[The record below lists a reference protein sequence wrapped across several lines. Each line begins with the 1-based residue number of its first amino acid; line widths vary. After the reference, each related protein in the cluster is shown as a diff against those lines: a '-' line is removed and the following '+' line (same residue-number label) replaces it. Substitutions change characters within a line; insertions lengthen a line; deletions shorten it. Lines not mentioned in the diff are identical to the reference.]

1 MAEIISFES
10 LRKKN
15 TEKKLAKLKRMKKT
29 LDALENLKKG
39 KEEKHKESVIGHKTV
54 GASQAIQPRILITDD
69 EPSILSVC
77 RDYFRNEG
85 YEVYTAL
92 NAEEALEFLSE
103 ESVDVVITDIN
114 KPGMRGWELTEIIK
128 RKYDAEVIILTGYRQ
143 KGDPEKARRIGAFK
157 FLSKPVKLTDLLNS
171 VKKAL
176 NSHLSTSQ
184 GSKEGWIAQLDR
196 LNSQP
201 HHLHAAKLLQKMKV
215 TPQRHLLHMF
225 QLLEEM
231 IDTKKIVPADHLES
245 LFYAIKDGDP
255 DKLDSFLN
263 WEEGVVLMD
272 TPLAQGEELLEELN
286 SQHQERNLLM

>member
-157 FLSKPVKLTDLLNS
+157 FLSKPVKLTN
-171 VKKAL
+171 
-176 NSHLSTSQ
+176 
-184 GSKEGWIAQLDR
+184 
-196 LNSQP
+196 
-201 HHLHAAKLLQKMKV
+201 
-215 TPQRHLLHMF
+215 
-225 QLLEEM
+225 
-231 IDTKKIVPADHLES
+231 
-245 LFYAIKDGDP
+245 
-255 DKLDSFLN
+255 
-263 WEEGVVLMD
+263 
-272 TPLAQGEELLEELN
+272 
-286 SQHQERNLLM
+286 